1 MGSACG
7 DQETEM
13 QEMDTSG
20 PVDNRMSD
28 EATTVSIDILE
39 ELEYYEFWYELYQ
52 IGSCNKKAKRLNSW
66 HLQLL
71 EKLNYPLFFCLFS
84 EMEI

>member
-20 PVDNRMSD
+20 PVDNHMSD

-52 IGSCNKKAKRLNSW
+52 IVSCNKKVE
-66 HLQLL
+66 QLTL
-71 EKLNYPLFFCLFS
+71 AIARIVELSLVFCLFS
-84 EMEI
+84 